1 MTYQLLAFLSR
12 QFQSFHILVRFVEY
26 RGVEDSSIF
35 VDFFSLDFCLVK
47 IKRLKKK
54 KHFHEEIFSLL
65 CRLKIQSSNP
75 LTYVKRYLV

>member
-35 VDFFSLDFCLVK
+35 VDFF
-47 IKRLKKK
+47 
-54 KHFHEEIFSLL
+54 
-65 CRLKIQSSNP
+65 P
-75 LTYVKRYLV
+75 

>member
-1 MTYQLLAFLSR
+1 MTYQLLAFLTR

-35 VDFFSLDFCLVK
+35 VDFFL
-47 IKRLKKK
+47 RLLPCQNKKVEKKK
-54 KHFHEEIFSLL
+54 KYFHEEIFSLL